1 MTIKI
6 IMEQHDSTKWF
17 AIVLGT
23 QEEAEAII
31 ENDTLESN

>member
-1 MTIKI
+1 
-6 IMEQHDSTKWF
+6 MEQKPSSKWF

-31 ENDTLESN
+31 KSNKAEFK

>member
-6 IMEQHDSTKWF
+6 FMEQHDSTKWF